1 MKLKNE
7 FMTHMDGE
15 NQMMVDV
22 SLNFSGL
29 VRSNKT
35 AAEIVE
41 LLKFD
46 TTEENIVSAMQ
57 KKYDV
62 SESVLKKDVHRIIEI
77 LRSIGA
83 IDE

>member
-46 TTEENIVSAMQ
+46 TTEENIVSEMQ

-62 SESVLKKDVHRIIEI
+62 SKSVLKKDVRRIIEI

>member
-46 TTEENIVSAMQ
+46 TAEENIVSEMQ

-62 SESVLKKDVHRIIEI
+62 SESVLKKDVRRIIEI

>member
-7 FMTHMDGE
+7 FITHTDGE

-22 SLNFSGL
+22 SARFSGL

-35 AAEIVE
+35 AAEIID
-41 LLKFD
+41 LLKSD
-46 TTEENIVSAMQ
+46 TTEEKIVSAMLEQ
-57 KKYDV
+57 YDV
-62 SESVLKKDVHRIIEI
+62 QETVLKQDVHRIIET
-77 LRSIGA
+77 LRKIGA

>member
-7 FMTHMDGE
+7 FMTHTDGE
-15 NQMMVDV
+15 NQMMIDV
-22 SLNFSGL
+22 SAKFSGL

-35 AAEIVE
+35 AAEIIN
-41 LLKFD
+41 LLKSD
-46 TTEENIVSAMQ
+46 TTEENIVSAML

-62 SESVLKKDVHRIIEI
+62 SESVLKQDVHRIIET
-77 LRSIGA
+77 LRNIGA

>member
-1 MKLKNE
+1 MKLKKE

-22 SLNFSGL
+22 SAKFSGL
-29 VRSNKT
+29 VRSNRT
-35 AAEIVE
+35 AAYIVDCLKTETSESEIVN
-41 LLKFD
+41 KM
-46 TTEENIVSAMQ
+46 TE
-57 KKYDV
+57 KYDASREV
-62 SESVLKKDVHRIIEI
+62 IAADVKNIMNT

>member
-1 MKLKNE
+1 MKLKKE

-22 SLNFSGL
+22 SAKFSGL

-35 AAEIVE
+35 AAEIIDF
-41 LLKFD
+41 LKSD
-46 TTEENIVSAMQ
+46 TTEEKIVSEMQ

-62 SESVLKKDVHRIIEI
+62 SESVLKQDVHKIIET

-83 IDE
+83 VDE

>member
-15 NQMMVDV
+15 NQMMIDV
-22 SLNFSGL
+22 SAKFSGL

-35 AAEIVE
+35 AAEIID
-41 LLKFD
+41 LLKTD
-46 TTEENIVSAMQ
+46 TTEENIISLML

-62 SESVLKKDVHRIIEI
+62 SESVLKQDVHRIIEK
-77 LRSIGA
+77 LKSIGA

>member
-7 FMTHMDGE
+7 FITHMDGE

-22 SLNFSGL
+22 SAKFSGL

-35 AAEIVE
+35 AAEIID
-41 LLKFD
+41 LLKKD
-46 TTEENIVSAMQ
+46 TTEENIISVML

-62 SESVLKKDVHRIIEI
+62 SESVLKQDVHRIIEK
-77 LRSIGA
+77 LKSIGA

>member
-22 SLNFSGL
+22 SAKFSGL
-29 VRSNKT
+29 VSSNKT
-35 AAEIVE
+35 AAEIID
-41 LLKFD
+41 LLKMD
-46 TTEENIVSAMQ
+46 TTEENIISAMR
-57 KKYDV
+57 KKYDA
-62 SESVLKKDVHRIIEI
+62 SESVLKQDVHRIIET

>member
-22 SLNFSGL
+22 SAKFSGL

-35 AAEIVE
+35 AAEIVN
-41 LLKFD
+41 LLKSE
-46 TTEENIVSAMQ
+46 TTEENIVSVMQ

-62 SESVLKKDVHRIIEI
+62 SESVLKQDVHRIIET
-77 LRSIGA
+77 LRNIGA

>member
-46 TTEENIVSAMQ
+46 TTEENIVSEMQ

-62 SESVLKKDVHRIIEI
+62 FESVLKKDVHRIIEI

>member
-1 MKLKNE
+1 MKLKKE

-22 SLNFSGL
+22 SAKFSGL

-35 AAEIVE
+35 AAEIVD
-41 LLKFD
+41 LMKSD
-46 TTEENIVSAMQ
+46 TIEEMIVSAMQ

-62 SESVLKKDVHRIIEI
+62 SESVLKQDVYRVIEI

-83 IDE
+83 VDE

>member
-46 TTEENIVSAMQ
+46 TTEENIVAEMQ

-62 SESVLKKDVHRIIEI
+62 SESVLKKDVCRIIEI

>member
-1 MKLKNE
+1 MKLKKE

-22 SLNFSGL
+22 SAKFSGL

-35 AAEIVE
+35 AAEIVD
-41 LLKFD
+41 LLKSD
-46 TTEENIVSAMQ
+46 TTEEKIVSAMQ

-62 SESVLKKDVHRIIEI
+62 SESVLEQDVHRIIET

-83 IDE
+83 VDE

>member
-1 MKLKNE
+1 MKLKKE

-22 SLNFSGL
+22 SAKFSGL

-35 AAEIVE
+35 AAEIVD
-41 LLKFD
+41 LMKSD
-46 TTEENIVSAMQ
+46 TTEEMIVSAMQ

-62 SESVLKKDVHRIIEI
+62 SESVLKQDVYRVIEI

-83 IDE
+83 VDE

>member
-1 MKLKNE
+1 MKLKKE

-22 SLNFSGL
+22 SARFSGL

-35 AAEIVE
+35 AAEIVD
-41 LLKFD
+41 LMKSD
-46 TTEENIVSAMQ
+46 TTEEMIVSAMQ

-62 SESVLKKDVHRIIEI
+62 SESVLKQDVYRVIET

-83 IDE
+83 VDE

>member
-7 FMTHMDGE
+7 FITHMDGE

-22 SLNFSGL
+22 SAKFSGL

-35 AAEIVE
+35 AAEIID
-41 LLKFD
+41 LLKTD
-46 TTEENIVSAMQ
+46 TTEENIVSVML

-62 SESVLKKDVHRIIEI
+62 SESVLKQDVHRIIEK
-77 LRSIGA
+77 LKSISA

>member
-22 SLNFSGL
+22 SAKFSGL

-35 AAEIVE
+35 AAEIID
-41 LLKFD
+41 LLKMD
-46 TTEENIVSAMQ
+46 TTEENIISAMR
-57 KKYDV
+57 KNYDA
-62 SESVLKKDVHRIIEI
+62 SESVLKQDVHRIIET

>member
-1 MKLKNE
+1 MKLKKE

-22 SLNFSGL
+22 SAKFSGL

-35 AAEIVE
+35 AAEIIDF
-41 LLKFD
+41 LKSD
-46 TTEENIVSAMQ
+46 TTEEKIVFEMQ

-62 SESVLKKDVHRIIEI
+62 SESVLKQDVHKIIET

-83 IDE
+83 VDE

>member
-22 SLNFSGL
+22 SAKFGGL

-35 AAEIVE
+35 AAAIID
-41 LLKFD
+41 LLKKD
-46 TTEENIVSAMQ
+46 TTEENIISEMLR
-57 KKYDV
+57 KYDV
-62 SESVLKKDVHRIIEI
+62 SELVLKQDVRRIIET
-77 LRSIGA
+77 LRNVGA

>member
-22 SLNFSGL
+22 SEKFSGL

-35 AAEIVE
+35 AAEIID
-41 LLKFD
+41 LLKTD
-46 TTEENIVSAMQ
+46 TTEENIISTMQ

-62 SESVLKKDVHRIIEI
+62 SESVLKQDVHRIIET
-77 LRSIGA
+77 LRNVGA

>member
-1 MKLKNE
+1 MKLKKE

-22 SLNFSGL
+22 SARFSGL

-35 AAEIVE
+35 AAEIVD
-41 LLKFD
+41 LMKSD
-46 TTEENIVSAMQ
+46 TTEEMIVSAMQ

-62 SESVLKKDVHRIIEI
+62 SESFLKQDVYRVIET

-83 IDE
+83 VDE

>member
-1 MKLKNE
+1 MKLKKE

-22 SLNFSGL
+22 SARFSGL

-35 AAEIVE
+35 AAEIIDF
-41 LLKFD
+41 LKSD
-46 TTEENIVSAMQ
+46 TTEEKIVSEMQ

-62 SESVLKKDVHRIIEI
+62 SESVLKQDVHKIIET

-83 IDE
+83 VDE

>member
-22 SLNFSGL
+22 SAKFGGL

-35 AAEIVE
+35 AAEIID
-41 LLKFD
+41 LLKKD
-46 TTEENIVSAMQ
+46 TTEENIISAMLR
-57 KKYDV
+57 KYDV
-62 SESVLKKDVHRIIEI
+62 SELVLKQDVRRIIET
-77 LRSIGA
+77 LRNIGA

>member
-1 MKLKNE
+1 MKLKKE

-22 SLNFSGL
+22 SAKFSGL

-35 AAEIVE
+35 AAEIIDF
-41 LLKFD
+41 LKSD
-46 TTEENIVSAMQ
+46 ITEEKIVFEMQ

-62 SESVLKKDVHRIIEI
+62 SESVLKQDVHKIIET

-83 IDE
+83 VDE

>member
-46 TTEENIVSAMQ
+46 TTEENIVSEMQ

-62 SESVLKKDVHRIIEI
+62 SEYVLKKDVRRIIEI

>member
-46 TTEENIVSAMQ
+46 TTEENIVSEMQ

>member
-1 MKLKNE
+1 MKLKKE

-22 SLNFSGL
+22 SAKFSGL

-35 AAEIVE
+35 AAEIIDF
-41 LLKFD
+41 LKSD
-46 TTEENIVSAMQ
+46 ITEEKIVSEMQ

-62 SESVLKKDVHRIIEI
+62 SESVLKQDVHKIIET

-83 IDE
+83 VDE

>member
-22 SLNFSGL
+22 SAKFSGL

-35 AAEIVE
+35 AAEIID
-41 LLKFD
+41 LLKTD
-46 TTEENIVSAMQ
+46 TTEENIISVMQ

-62 SESVLKKDVHRIIEI
+62 SESVLKQDVHRIIET
-77 LRSIGA
+77 LRNVGA

>member
-46 TTEENIVSAMQ
+46 TTEENIVAEMQ

-62 SESVLKKDVHRIIEI
+62 SESVLKKDVRRIIEI

>member
-22 SLNFSGL
+22 SAKFSGL

-35 AAEIVE
+35 AAAIID
-41 LLKFD
+41 LLKKD
-46 TTEENIVSAMQ
+46 TTEENIISAMLR
-57 KKYDV
+57 KYDV
-62 SESVLKKDVHRIIEI
+62 SESVLKQDVRRIIET
-77 LRSIGA
+77 LRNVGA

>member
-1 MKLKNE
+1 MKLKKE

-22 SLNFSGL
+22 SAKFSGL

-35 AAEIVE
+35 AAEIIDF
-41 LLKFD
+41 LKSD
-46 TTEENIVSAMQ
+46 TTEEKIVSETQ

-62 SESVLKKDVHRIIEI
+62 SESVLKQDVHKIIET

-83 IDE
+83 VDE

>member
-1 MKLKNE
+1 MKLKKE
-7 FMTHMDGE
+7 FMTHNDGE
-15 NQMMVDV
+15 NQMMVDT
-22 SLNFSGL
+22 SAKFSGL

-35 AAEIVE
+35 AAEIIE
-41 LLKFD
+41 LLKTE
-46 TTEENIVSAMQ
+46 TTEDKIVTAMQ

-62 SESVLKKDVHRIIEI
+62 PEATLKKDVHKIIET